1 MNCWGFILAI
11 ARGCLPSHEVPAK
24 IKRWLESEEHSC
36 VQIFGELARNTLFTY
51 VVTLSP
57 EREFVV
63 FQPSNK
69 KDSIHI
75 SGALVLSTDQIKKL
89 HQKSKDDQVEIF
101 MELQLKLASLDVEF
115 TFEGREICRR
125 IGINHTI
132 YFDGLTKDRL
142 LKAVSLFH
150 KAYSLA
156 SWVLEKSI

>member
-1 MNCWGFILAI
+1 M
-11 ARGCLPSHEVPAK
+11 
-24 IKRWLESEEHSC
+24 
-36 VQIFGELARNTLFTY
+36 QIIGELAKNTLFSY

-63 FQPSNK
+63 FQSSNK
-69 KDSIHI
+69 NDSICI
-75 SGALVLSTDQIKKL
+75 SSVLVLSKDQIKKL
-89 HQKSKDDQVEIF
+89 RQKPKDEQVEIF

>member
-1 MNCWGFILAI
+1 LAI
-11 ARGCLPSHEVPAK
+11 PKGCLPSQEVPEK
-24 IKRWLESEEHSC
+24 IKRWLESEEYSY
-36 VQIFGELARNTLFTY
+36 VQIFGELARNTLFSY
-51 VVTLSP
+51 VITLSP

-69 KDSIHI
+69 NDSICI
-75 SGALVLSTDQIKKL
+75 SGVLVLSADQIKKL
-89 HQKSKDDQVEIF
+89 RQKPKDEQVEIF

-115 TFEGREICRR
+115 TFEGRAVCRR

-132 YFDGLTKDRL
+132 YFDGLTKDRF
-142 LKAVSLFH
+142 LKAISMFH